1 MTNSSAMEAAVVVV
15 ATIGVWFV
23 SKKPFIGHFTILFT
37 VHVIRSPV
45 ALRRYV
51 VRAVIPCGSCP

>member
-1 MTNSSAMEAAVVVV
+1 MTNSSAMEAAVVV

-23 SKKPFIGHFTILFT
+23 PKKPFIGHVMILFT